1 MSWKVLYSDEYLA
14 WFDGL
19 TREEHKAIAAAIE
32 LLKERGPTLGRPLVE
47 HIEGSSLQKM
57 KELRPMVG
65 GIRILFAFD
74 VERAAIM
81 LVGGDKTNLWDAW
94 YREMIPVAERL
105 YDAHVARTKKGKRK

>member
-1 MSWKVLYSDEYLA
+1 MSWEVLHTNEYLD

-19 TREEHKAIAAAIE
+19 ADEEQDAVLAAVRVLREH
-32 LLKERGPTLGRPLVE
+32 GPTLGRPLVE

-74 VERAAIM
+74 DERAAIL
-81 LVGGDKTNLWDAW
+81 LVGSDKTNQWKKW
-94 YREMIPVAERL
+94 YRRTIPLAERL
-105 YDAHVARTKKGKRK
+105 YAAHAARLKKGKQQ